1 MTMWPRVAGAVVAVV
16 CGIVIVTHHIG
27 YFRRSRPLTF
37 GAFLQTGGWIIIALV
52 AVAAAAGGLE
62 RARTQ
67 TVEVAQALVGALL
80 IGLGSK
86 LK

>member
-1 MTMWPRVAGAVVAVV
+1 MTMWPRVVGGVGALV

-27 YFRRSRPLTF
+27 YLRRSRSLTF
-37 GAFLQTGGWIIIALV
+37 GAFLQTGGWIILALV

-80 IGLGSK
+80 ITIGSK

>member
-1 MTMWPRVAGAVVAVV
+1 MWPRVAGAVVAIV
-16 CGIVIVTHHIG
+16 CGIVIVTHHVG
-27 YFRRSRPLTF
+27 YFRRSRSLTF

-52 AVAAAAGGLE
+52 AAAAAAGGLE

>member
-1 MTMWPRVAGAVVAVV
+1 MTMWLRLLGGVVAIV
-16 CGIVIVTHHIG
+16 CGIVIVTHHVG
-27 YFRRSRPLTF
+27 YIRRSRPLTF
-37 GAFLQTGGWIIIALV
+37 GAFLQTGGWIIVALV

-80 IGLGSK
+80 ISIGSR

>member
-1 MTMWPRVAGAVVAVV
+1 MTMWPRVVGGVVAIVS
-16 CGIVIVTHHIG
+16 GIVIVTHHIG
-27 YFRRSRPLTF
+27 YFRHSRPLTF

-52 AVAAAAGGLE
+52 AAAAAAGGVD

-67 TVEVAQALVGALL
+67 TVEVAQALVGVLL
-80 IGLGSK
+80 IGLGGK

>member
-1 MTMWPRVAGAVVAVV
+1 MWLRVAGGVVAIMS
-16 CGIVIVTHHIG
+16 GIVIVTHHIG
-27 YFRRSRPLTF
+27 YFRHSRSLTF
-37 GAFLQTGGWIIIALV
+37 GAFLQTGGWVIIALV

-80 IGLGSK
+80 ITLGSK

>member
-1 MTMWPRVAGAVVAVV
+1 MTVWPRVAGGVVAIV
-16 CGIVIVTHHIG
+16 CGMVIVTHHIG
-27 YFRRSRPLTF
+27 YVRRSRSLRF

-80 IGLGSK
+80 ITLGSK

>member
-1 MTMWPRVAGAVVAVV
+1 MGPRVAGGVVAIVS
-16 CGIVIVTHHIG
+16 GIVIVTHHIG
-27 YFRRSRPLTF
+27 YFRHSRPLTF

-52 AVAAAAGGLE
+52 AAAAAAGGLD

-67 TVEVAQALVGALL
+67 TVEVAQVLVGMLL
-80 IGLGSK
+80 IGLGGK

>member
-1 MTMWPRVAGAVVAVV
+1 MTMWPRVAGGVVAIV
-16 CGIVIVTHHIG
+16 CGIVIVTHHIA
-27 YFRRSRPLTF
+27 YFRRSRPFTF

-52 AVAAAAGGLE
+52 AVAAAGGGLE

-67 TVEVAQALVGALL
+67 TVEVAQALVGVVL
-80 IGLGSK
+80 ISLGSR

>member
-1 MTMWPRVAGAVVAVV
+1 MWLRVAGGVVAII

-27 YFRRSRPLTF
+27 YFRGSRSLTF
-37 GAFLQTGGWIIIALV
+37 GAFLQTGGWVIIALV

-80 IGLGSK
+80 ISLGSK

>member
-1 MTMWPRVAGAVVAVV
+1 MTMWPRVAGAVVAIV
-16 CGIVIVTHHIG
+16 CGIVIVTHHVG
-27 YFRRSRPLTF
+27 YFRRSRSLTF

-52 AVAAAAGGLE
+52 AAAAAAGGLA
-62 RARTQ
+62 RVRTQ

>member
-1 MTMWPRVAGAVVAVV
+1 MTMWPRVAGAVVAIV

-27 YFRRSRPLTF
+27 YFRRSRSLTF

-52 AVAAAAGGLE
+52 AGAAAAGGLE

-80 IGLGSK
+80 ISLGSR